1 MEAPGEQPARS
12 GRVAAWR
19 RGFAGERARWLAA
32 CLTAIVAAALL
43 LPDPGPL
50 PALRFWTFDHYQISF
65 PRHRKVEAVTIVDI
79 DDRSIQAIGQWPWP
93 RDVLADLVDRV
104 AGASRRAIPSDV
116 LFAEPDRM
124 ARGAIAAAL
133 RARDPDLS
141 KQLARLRPHDE
152 ALAAALRRARAVLG
166 V

>member
-1 MEAPGEQPARS
+1 MEAPGEQPARP

-19 RGFAGERARWLAA
+19 RGFAGERARWLAV

-50 PALRFWTFDHYQISF
+50 PALRFWTFDHYQIYL

-93 RDVLADLVDRV
+93 RDVLAELVDRV
-104 AGASRRAIPSDV
+104 AAAGPRAVAFDV

-124 ARGAIAAAL
+124 SPDAIAAAL
-133 RARDPDLS
+133 RGRDPDLS
-141 KQLARLRPHDE
+141 KQLARLK
-152 ALAAALRRARAVLG
+152 
-166 V
+166 